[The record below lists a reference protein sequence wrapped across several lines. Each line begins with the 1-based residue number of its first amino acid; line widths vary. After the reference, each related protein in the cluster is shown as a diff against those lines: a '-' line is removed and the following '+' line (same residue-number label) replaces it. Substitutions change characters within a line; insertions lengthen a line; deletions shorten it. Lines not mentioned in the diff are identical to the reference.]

1 MTNLS
6 WKLLQNIVDILSLY
20 ESLYKFIFVET
31 YRKYIIA
38 KLSIRKLR
46 SSSVLIVHYQHWC
59 IMNNAL

>member
-20 ESLYKFIFVET
+20 ESLDKFIFVET

-46 SSSVLIVHYQHWC
+46 SSSVLIRSVSSDLHQC
-59 IMNNAL
+59 